1 MYMITGNDDVLALNA
16 KTGEIVWQRWSRID
30 QKDVGRMPRLAEPRA
45 AMGEGMLFVGQLD
58 TNVVAP
64 DIKTGKEV
72 WRTPIEDWHNGYGIT
87 SPPLYHD
94 GIVYSGISGGELG
107 IRGRLTD

>member
-1 MYMITGNDDVLALNA
+1 MS
-16 KTGEIVWQRWSRID
+16 W
-30 QKDVGRMPRLAEPRA
+30 RL
-45 AMGEGMLFVGQLD
+45 
-58 TNVVAP
+58 
-64 DIKTGKEV
+64 DIKTGKEA
-72 WRTPIEDWHNGYGIT
+72 WKTPIEDWHNGYGIT